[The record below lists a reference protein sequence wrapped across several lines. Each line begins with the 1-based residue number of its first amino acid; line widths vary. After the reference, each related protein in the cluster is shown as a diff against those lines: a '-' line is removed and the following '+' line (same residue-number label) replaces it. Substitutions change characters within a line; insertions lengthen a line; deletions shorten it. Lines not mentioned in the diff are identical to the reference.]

1 MELTVVGSRLISK
14 DGARRKLLM
23 KRILLLSGCLLLSMI
38 LMSCVKKKDAEIP
51 TNEGSRVQSS
61 GQSMDKES
69 QTVQNTVNA
78 AFMQNMSDASIDE
91 VISEENAIVSSE
103 PSLVILPDRYPS
115 YGISLNLPENWNY
128 EIEHE
133 SDLIL
138 RIHPEGVEGSII
150 IEYPQFFGVCGTG
163 LKEETIRLN
172 GHEARQGFYDGS
184 PEWSFIV
191 YQDPSRVVILN
202 DARDWFGAHSAEIE
216 TILQSIEFTYY
227 ETDPGTEKEM
237 VIDTAVIDVDNDGIP
252 EDWSMTFGPTSGLF
266 TVVITASQDGN
277 IKYKNTFNMIWGH
290 KLFFDE
296 KDGSPCIVRMI
307 LGDNG
312 EERTEYLNMYVREG
326 RIVLDGLDTD
336 YEGYWGDAAWNYDLK
351 NISEC
356 SPAEL
361 FERMMYSPAWS
372 SNPGE
377 YLRAHKSENE
387 QLLAEK
393 EETLQYIFSEFLKG
407 NQTGLKGHLMRLV
420 LDELAPESMLDI
432 IADTGQQYFDA
443 WYGFAEDLKGDHDDE
458 WIRENHPAMW
468 TLLEMVKNSIWKYEG
483 E

>member
-1 MELTVVGSRLISK
+1 
-14 DGARRKLLM
+14 M

-51 TNEGSRVQSS
+51 TKEESRVESS
-61 GQSMDKES
+61 GQSMNTDTETS
-69 QTVQNTVNA
+69 QNTVNSA
-78 AFMQNMSDASIDE
+78 LMLNMTGSSTDE

-163 LKEETIRLN
+163 LKEETIWLN

-227 ETDPGTEKEM
+227 ETDPGIEKE
-237 VIDTAVIDVDNDGIP
+237 
-252 EDWSMTFGPTSGLF
+252 
-266 TVVITASQDGN
+266 
-277 IKYKNTFNMIWGH
+277 
-290 KLFFDE
+290 
-296 KDGSPCIVRMI
+296 
-307 LGDNG
+307 
-312 EERTEYLNMYVREG
+312 
-326 RIVLDGLDTD
+326 
-336 YEGYWGDAAWNYDLK
+336 
-351 NISEC
+351 ISEC

-387 QLLAEK
+387 QLLVEK

-458 WIRENHPAMW
+458 WIRENHPATW